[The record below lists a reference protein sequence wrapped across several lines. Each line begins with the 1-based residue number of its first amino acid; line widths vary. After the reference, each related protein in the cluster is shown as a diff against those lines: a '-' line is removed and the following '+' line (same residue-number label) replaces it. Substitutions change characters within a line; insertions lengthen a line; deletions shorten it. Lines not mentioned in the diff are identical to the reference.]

1 MCLFMHF
8 LLTLHALKPGCCP
21 DHPFYCSRRLPW
33 TSGCQT
39 QPLLRCLIAAQST
52 WSAISSPNSSFAWS
66 AATSPPPSHFFF
78 FFNLCDLFSVLA
90 VSSVFILFKK
100 VAIHLS
106 SVFDLL
112 FLLFAPSW
120 AVIHFPWLN
129 CAYDSQIQSFCPN
142 FSWALDSQLHLDGP
156 GTPNLVCSQP
166 FTHLYLVSARIKTS
180 VFQNKQFMRFC

>member
-1 MCLFMHF
+1 MHWS
-8 LLTLHALKPGCCP
+8 LAAAQTIHSTAHGGCHGLRVAKLSLSSGAWSLPSLHGQPSPLQTPPLP
-21 DHPFYCSRRLPW
+21 DQLRLP
-33 TSGCQT
+33 
-39 QPLLRCLIAAQST
+39 L
-52 WSAISSPNSSFAWS
+52 
-66 AATSPPPSHFFF
+66 PPAFFFF

-90 VSSVFILFKK
+90 ISSVFILFKK

-180 VFQNKQFMRFC
+180 VIQNKQFMHFCLN